1 MRMNC
6 DEKDALLIFLLVLT
20 GVLTAAFAAVLF
32 LFCRRKVR
40 SQNGRCWL
48 LEPKTVSHCM
58 QCCGGSVK
66 ATTKVEE
73 RGECEILGQ
82 PNKRNYDFTK
92 WSSGFKTCGDSRNA
106 DHFSKQH
113 IRNHFCIFWNQHSHL
128 VIFRLSECG

>member
-1 MRMNC
+1 MNC

-66 ATTKVEE
+66 ATTKVAE
-73 RGECEILGQ
+73 RGEVVTTVVSQGNHIAEVL
-82 PNKRNYDFTK
+82 YL
-92 WSSGFKTCGDSRNA
+92 
-106 DHFSKQH
+106 HF
-113 IRNHFCIFWNQHSHL
+113 F
-128 VIFRLSECG
+128 GMGGG